1 MYNSD
6 NNKNNE
12 KNVSPITR
20 RRRIINPPQHDYE
33 EKTKETMY
41 LLDQLCKQS
50 SSAYLDLGKAN
61 NDLTTHFKSNTLRS
75 PLKTSSQLAKQRR
88 RSVSTNNL
96 TQRRRRK
103 EKNNHQT
110 STSINSN
117 NNNNNAETIS
127 FMDKNHNG
135 ISVKR
140 IVSGRQHMYVS
151 NLMGFEVFTT
161 KENKD
166 ELDKAA
172 YSLINIEQEPDIE
185 NVSKM
190 WEIIQKFFNSIPLI
204 HFDTDNLDG
213 RARFARYVQTMETL
227 KEIIRKMV
235 FENYKPGIDDTN
247 KLTPYFLAC
256 RIAENDIKHLENEI
270 EALES
275 KLQQSVGTTKEEI
288 INAFKNIGVEE
299 QAGLRQYFVKDGTFA
314 YPKTPPINTTRHYGE
329 NRPFDKEFN
338 NMVVEEDRRKAEMAR
353 RPNNIVVK
361 QDASKG
367 SAKAAARW
375 MGGLKVLK
383 AKDEMLY
390 LQNEMED
397 LQLQYTELQT
407 KYDES
412 QRQLKLAKREAAA
425 TKSKLQRAS
434 KNVTGNRI
442 NLLKSNI
449 KSAAVIGK
457 VILTKDEHVSLT
469 ETANQFALV
478 EKENENLT
486 SRIEMLEKNQ
496 DDFITQLSELL
507 NVKYSRSVEIEDAI
521 IQQIQTLLGSHENLR
536 IQVKE
541 LELNATTR
549 GSINSDATIR
559 GSITSDRN
567 GTTNNTTS
575 NKKTPRVLR
584 NLLQKAMLT
593 TMKRNKAIKMFQ
605 ISPSQSKAIKEK
617 RHYEKAS
624 KDYINNHD
632 LVVTT
637 NTPFYNIVKSLPGGI
652 TSGISNDRKIA
663 RLISNIYADKIV
675 SSLYIYNSI

>member
-1 MYNSD
+1 MYNSK
-6 NNKNNE
+6 NNKNND

-75 PLKTSSQLAKQRR
+75 PLKTSSQIAQQRR
-88 RSVSTNNL
+88 HSVSTNNL

-117 NNNNNAETIS
+117 NDNNNTETIS

-161 KENKD
+161 KESKD

-172 YSLINIEQEPDIE
+172 YSLINIEEEPDIE

-256 RIAENDIKHLENEI
+256 RIAENDIKNLENEI

-288 INAFKNIGVEE
+288 ISAFKNIGVEE

-338 NMVVEEDRRKAEMAR
+338 NMVVEEDRTKAEMAR

-361 QDASKG
+361 EDVSKD
-367 SAKAAARW
+367 SVKAAARW

-397 LQLQYTELQT
+397 LQLQYKELQT

-412 QRQLKLAKREAAA
+412 QRQLKLAKREAEV
-425 TKSKLQRAS
+425 TKSKLQRTS
-434 KNVTGNRI
+434 KKVTGNRI

-449 KSAAVIGK
+449 KGAAAIGK
-457 VILTKDEHVSLT
+457 VILTKDEHASLI

-496 DDFITQLSELL
+496 NDFITQLSELL
-507 NVKYSRSVEIEDAI
+507 NVKYSRSAEIEDTI

-549 GSINSDATIR
+549 GSSD
-559 GSITSDRN
+559 SK
-567 GTTNNTTS
+567 TTNNTTS

-605 ISPSQSKAIKEK
+605 ISPTQSKAIKEK